1 MIEKEIT
8 TRATALFGIVDGI
21 YKMLIDWGVSPV
33 LAGWL
38 DEIISM
44 ALLFL
49 IVYVV
54 DRLSR
59 FILHKTMGHVAKMTT
74 NNWDD
79 ILVEQKVFKYLAH
92 VFPGIVFYLCAPVA
106 LKSEFWVN
114 LFEKAALIY
123 ILYAIIRA
131 IHAGTKAMTKIYTQ
145 SGDYSNKPIQIIFQ
159 IVAVMAYFIG
169 AIALISIL
177 IDVSFA
183 TLFAGLGASMAILLL
198 VFKDTILGFV
208 AGWQLSSN
216 DMLRQGDWIT
226 VPKYGADGD
235 VIDVSLYSVKVR
247 NFDNTITTIP
257 PYALVSDSFQN
268 WRGMQESGGRRIKR
282 SIIID
287 MTSIRFCTPDMIERF
302 RKIKYLTEY
311 IDNTEEIIRKYNEE
325 NKSDDS
331 VLVNGRR
338 QTNIGVFRAYVQ
350 RYLENHPE
358 VNHEMT
364 TMVRQL
370 QPTEKGIPLELYF
383 FTKVKDWVYYE
394 NVQSDIFDHIMAV
407 VPQFD
412 LRVFQFPSSKD
423 VIYNPYNE

>member
-1 MIEKEIT
+1 MIENEIT
-8 TRATALFGIVDGI
+8 TKATALFGVVDSI
-21 YKMLIDWGVSPV
+21 YKMLIGWGMSAT

-44 ALLFL
+44 SLLFV
-49 IVYVV
+49 IAYVV
-54 DRLSR
+54 DLLSR
-59 FILHKTMGHVAKMTT
+59 FLLHKVMGHVARLTT
-74 NNWDD
+74 NKWDD
-79 ILVEQKVFKYLAH
+79 ILFEHKVFKYLAH
-92 VFPGIVFYLCAPVA
+92 IIPGIVFFLCVPIA
-106 LKSEFWVN
+106 LKSAFWVN
-114 LFEKAALIY
+114 IFEKGALIF
-123 ILYAIIRA
+123 IVFTIIRA
-131 IHAGTKAMTKIYTQ
+131 IHAATKAMTKIYTQ
-145 SGDYSNKPIQIIFQ
+145 SGDYSNKPVQIIFQ
-159 IVAVMAYFIG
+159 IVAVIAYFIG
-169 AIALISIL
+169 CISFLSIL

-208 AGWQLSSN
+208 AGWQLSTN

-235 VIDVSLYSVKVR
+235 VVDVSLYSVKVR

-268 WRGMQESGGRRIKR
+268 WRGMQESGGRRVKR
-282 SIIID
+282 SVIID
-287 MTSIRFCTPDMIERF
+287 MTSIRFCTQEMLDKF

-311 IDNTEEIIRKYNEE
+311 IDTTEEIIKRYNEE
-325 NKSDDS
+325 NRADND
-331 VLVNGRR
+331 VVVNGRR
-338 QTNIGVFRAYVQ
+338 QTNIGVFRAYINK
-350 RYLENHPE
+350 YLENHPE
-358 VNHEMT
+358 VNHNMT

-407 VPQFD
+407 VPQFE
-412 LRVFQFPSSKD
+412 LRVFQFPSGKD
-423 VIYNPYNE
+423 IVYNI